1 MAIQEQLI
9 TDLSEKLLSS
19 QKMLIELRQLAIA
32 AQEPKSVDTI
42 DDLLALGLQMGA
54 YVTTLSTK
62 LSTDDKGLVEVKE
75 YCDLVSQIYTKTEQ
89 E

>member
-1 MAIQEQLI
+1 MATQEQTI
-9 TDLSEKLLSS
+9 TELSEKLLGS
-19 QKMLIELRQLAIA
+19 QKMLIELRQLATA

-54 YVTTLSTK
+54 YITTLDTQQS
-62 LSTDDKGLVEVKE
+62 SDDKGLVEVQE